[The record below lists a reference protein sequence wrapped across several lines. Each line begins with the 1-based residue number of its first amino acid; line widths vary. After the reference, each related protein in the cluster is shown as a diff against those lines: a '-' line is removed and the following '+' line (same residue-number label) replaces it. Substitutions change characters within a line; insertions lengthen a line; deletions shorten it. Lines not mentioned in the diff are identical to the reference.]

1 MRNLTASIPHRLTR
15 EEARQRIQSEIAML
29 RQQHGG
35 LVYNLRETW
44 TGDRLDFS
52 LSALGQPIR
61 GNLVVGD
68 QAVDIEVDLPWLLAM
83 LAGPVKQRVEREG
96 HLLLNGPAKS

>member
-1 MRNLTASIPHRLTR
+1 MQNLTGSIPHRLTR
-15 EEARQRIQSEIAML
+15 DEARRRIQSEIANL
-29 RQQHGG
+29 RQQHGH
-35 LVYNLRETW
+35 LLHNLNETW

-52 LSALGQPIR
+52 MSAMGQSIR

-68 QAVDIEVDLPWLLAM
+68 RAVDIEVELPWLLAM

-96 HLLLNGPAKS
+96 QLLLSGPAKT